1 MKMKITIKVKLAL
14 SYLAIIGAIGATS
27 FVISRNIETI
37 EKTAGMTVHTYEVLA
52 TLDNVVS
59 AMVNQETG
67 VRGYLLTASAGM
79 ANDSFLDPMRNGRT
93 QYNEALAHVRELTSD
108 NAEQQQRLTELD
120 ALAKEWMKT
129 IADVEIAYARGGD
142 VKGLQMETS
151 GAGKKTMD
159 ALRKKAAEIREAESV
174 LLQMRSD
181 EQGVAVT
188 SAKTAV
194 IVAPVISILL
204 AVFGAFLLILSLTR
218 SLKRANSIANAVAEG
233 DLTVTADA
241 RGSDEFADLV
251 RTLNSMVS
259 KLKEVVGRVTTAAK
273 EVSSGA
279 DEMSSTAEQLSQGAT
294 EQASSTEEASSSME
308 QMAANIKQNAQ
319 NASETE
325 KMARK
330 SADDARQSG
339 QAVAKAVEAMQTIA
353 EKIMVVQE
361 IARQTDLLALNA
373 AVEAARAGE
382 HGRGFA
388 VVASEVR
395 KLAERSQSAAGEISS
410 LSSNTVRAA
419 QEAGRMLDGL
429 VPDIERTSKLVD
441 EISVSSNEQSA
452 GASQVN
458 VAIQQLDKVTQE
470 NTSAAEQ
477 MSSTAEEL
485 AGQAEQ
491 LQSAIAFFKVAD
503 SVVAAAKPAAAAPRT
518 VRSKHAPRA
527 SSAKSGF
534 AFEMGPSPSE
544 DDLDAEFVAM
554 SSAKRKDQAA

>member
-14 SYLAIIGAIGATS
+14 SYLTIIAAIGVTS
-27 FVISRNIETI
+27 VVINYDVQLIEDSV
-37 EKTAGMTVHTYEVLA
+37 AMTNHTYEVLE
-52 TLDNVVS
+52 TVDTVVM

-67 VRGYLLTASAGM
+67 VRGYLLSAAAGA
-79 ANDSFLDPMRNGRT
+79 ANDSFLEPMRAGRT
-93 QYNEALAHVRELTSD
+93 TYNEALARVVELMAD
-108 NAEQQQRLTELD
+108 NPEQQQRLNEMD
-120 ALAKEWMKT
+120 ALAKEWMNSV
-129 IADVEIAYARGGD
+129 ADVEIAYARVGD

-151 GAGKKTMD
+151 GAGKKSMD
-159 ALRKKAAEIREAESV
+159 AFRAKAAEIDAAERS
-174 LLQMRSD
+174 LLQIRSD
-181 EQGVAVT
+181 EQAAAFKT
-188 SAKTAV
+188 TDTAV
-194 IVAPVISILL
+194 IVAPAIATML
-204 AVFGAFLLILSLTR
+204 AVFGAFLLILSLSR
-218 SLKRANSIANAVAEG
+218 SLKRANSIANAVADG

-251 RTLNSMVS
+251 RTLNSMVG
-259 KLKEVVGRVTTAAK
+259 KLREVVGRVTTAAK

-279 DEMSSTAEQLSQGAT
+279 EEMSTTAEQLSQGAT

-339 QAVAKAVEAMQTIA
+339 QAVTKAVEAMQTIA

-395 KLAERSQSAAGEISS
+395 KLAERSQSAAGEISA

-470 NTSAAEQ
+470 NTSAAEE

-503 SVVAAAKPAAAAPRT
+503 AHLAVQQKPAAVLAKPIGRKAA
-518 VRSKHAPRA
+518 RA
-527 SSAKSGF
+527 GSAKKSGF
-534 AFEMGPSPSE
+534 SFEMGPSPSE

-554 SSAKRKDQAA
+554 SAKRKDAA